1 LGNPG
6 LTIFKPGISGTS
18 IIIVG
23 ISKLDINILPGLRDD
38 TFIFRKSGL
47 SKYKFGISESDPL
60 LLLPFHTVVFLK
72 FDLPVIIFKSSVK
85 KIYDRYETNRY
96 AATALNAR
104 RRVTPH
110 GRENNWKPVTRAE
123 MMAFFGLVFAMG
135 IAKKPSYASYWE
147 RKRNV
152 KMSSSSVVVNLL
164 KYSNGVI
171 FG

>member
-1 LGNPG
+1 MCFNAWHYINIEDSITTYYYTERSRAFFGNPG
-6 LTIFKPGISGTS
+6 STIFKSGISGTS

-85 KIYDRYETNRY
+85 KIYDRFHFMER
-96 AATALNAR
+96 L
-104 RRVTPH
+104 
-110 GRENNWKPVTRAE
+110 KPWLSP
-123 MMAFFGLVFAMG
+123 FYGC
-135 IAKKPSYASYWE
+135 
-147 RKRNV
+147 
-152 KMSSSSVVVNLL
+152 VVV
-164 KYSNGVI
+164 I
-171 FG
+171 TM